1 MLLRGRSKDRSS
13 RKVTPPGP
21 SYMSNEQFGIKS
33 SSLYL
38 PHTPKHSSP
47 LKTPIF
53 QSTPLKTTET
63 SDSHNQWTA
72 NYLAEL
78 RNGRINRPSGARPL
92 PSSVTHD
99 RRESLPGAPSMPSAE
114 EGPARCETAQSHRR
128 AQSAMSNFSASSRTG
143 RALVQ
148 QPYPG
153 LPERD
158 ASTERPV
165 TLLKS
170 SMVVPSATYI
180 ERGQRWMEKE
190 EVVSLRDCLEDMDL
204 QKQHQEEEARL
215 HAAAQEEASELVW
228 QHQNPGA
235 TRLDGPYR
243 YKEHLRKHSYAHA
256 RTQSVGGVGTVTG
269 LARDIPRSVSSGSI
283 NSSGT
288 ASQNRVASGSS
299 GNIGGMLSQSRVSSG
314 SSGVS
319 KQVRVPTS
327 NQSASDIPKEPAEAV
342 VAKKV
347 PKPYHGLT
355 KTTGPLS
362 RRRSSGKR
370 NISGEPAGAFT
381 GEQIWEE
388 PEDAE
393 SVRGRPQ
400 DLGDM
405 PAPLRLKPENPLN
418 RVQFVQDPPTRSN
431 IAPPEHTQKH
441 STIEI
446 HQNPPSQSRNAAY
459 TANPIPI
466 PSAVQDRPEV
476 PRKDGVEVR
485 GDDIRQATSKSLR
498 DRSAHLPTPAVVS
511 DKPGRPIVSFDANWK
526 PREADVKPVEE
537 RTRPRSDDRFGISKA
552 SKGLPPLPPTKDFRS
567 TPLPTIHH
575 SGPPAIQVNGAEPP
589 SIPAITC
596 SPTTVPTIVLPDTP
610 RISVS
615 GPATIPTITL
625 DDTSTTKNA
634 SSRPLPHPK
643 PSSTRPLPHKY
654 STDPGAMSRRHWSP
668 AVGNRA
674 TATCHQCELPI
685 EGRVVALKGL
695 PQRFHPHCF
704 ICYTCGTGLEALEIS
719 PEPAEMRAARLSRI
733 HCRAQGE
740 PLEEI
745 EDQTMADDGDERL
758 RFYCHLDWHEHF
770 APRCKHCKTPI
781 IGEHAV
787 ALGAHWHYGHFFCAE
802 CGDPFEQ
809 GMTHIEK
816 DGYAW
821 CLNCQTKRTQRQAPK
836 CKKCRGPVIGQYV
849 QALGGEYHDEC
860 FRCVTCRGGFDDGQI
875 FPRMHG
881 NETVAICTKCME
893 RELKA

>member
-1 MLLRGRSKDRSS
+1 
-13 RKVTPPGP
+13 
-21 SYMSNEQFGIKS
+21 MSNEQFGTKP
-33 SSLYL
+33 SSLYI
-38 PHTPKHSSP
+38 PHTPKQSSP
-47 LKTPIF
+47 LKTSLS

-72 NYLAEL
+72 SYLAEL
-78 RNGRINRPSGARPL
+78 RNNRINRPSGARPL
-92 PSSVTHD
+92 PSSATHD
-99 RRESLPGAPSMPSAE
+99 RRESLTGAPCAPAQE
-114 EGPARCETAQSHRR
+114 ERPARCETAQSHRR
-128 AQSAMSNFSASSRTG
+128 AQSAMSNFSTSSRTG

-148 QPYPG
+148 PPYPS
-153 LPERD
+153 LPEQDVSADR
-158 ASTERPV
+158 SI
-165 TLLKS
+165 TLLKP

-204 QKQHQEEEARL
+204 QKQRQEEEARL

-228 QHQNPGA
+228 QYQNPGA
-235 TRLDGPYR
+235 TRPDGPYR
-243 YKEHLRKHSYAHA
+243 YKEHLRKNSYAHA
-256 RTQSVGGVGTVTG
+256 RTQSVGGIGTVTG
-269 LARDIPRSVSSGSI
+269 LARDIPRSVSGGSI
-283 NSSGT
+283 NSGGML
-288 ASQNRVASGSS
+288 SQSRVSSGSS
-299 GNIGGMLSQSRVSSG
+299 GNTGGMLSQSRVSSG

-319 KQVRVPTS
+319 KQVREP
-327 NQSASDIPKEPAEAV
+327 NNDQGAIDGPKEPSGAV

-347 PKPYHGLT
+347 QKPYHGLV
-355 KTTGPLS
+355 KTTGPSS

-388 PEDAE
+388 AEDVE
-393 SVRGRPQ
+393 SLRGRPQ
-400 DLGDM
+400 ESGDM
-405 PAPLRLKPENPLN
+405 PAPLRLKSQNPLN
-418 RVQFVQDPPTRSN
+418 KVQSVQDQPTRSST
-431 IAPPEHTQKH
+431 APPEYIQKH
-441 STIEI
+441 SKIEI

-459 TANPIPI
+459 TANPPLML
-466 PSAVQDRPEV
+466 SAIQDRPEV
-476 PRKDGVEVR
+476 PRKDGIEIR
-485 GDDIRQATSKSLR
+485 GDDIRQATTKSLR
-498 DRSAHLPTPAVVS
+498 DRSPHLPTPAVVS

-537 RTRPRSDDRFGISKA
+537 RIQPRSDGRFGISKT
-552 SKGLPPLPPTKDFRS
+552 SKDLPPLPPAKDFRS
-567 TPLPTIHH
+567 TTLPTIHLPD
-575 SGPPAIQVNGAEPP
+575 PPAIQVNGAASPP
-589 SIPAITC
+589 IPTITC
-596 SPTTVPTIVLPDTP
+596 SPPTIPTIILPDTP
-610 RISVS
+610 IISVS
-615 GPATIPTITL
+615 EPASIPTINL
-625 DDTSTTKNA
+625 NDTTTTKNA
-634 SSRPLPHPK
+634 SSRPLPNPK
-643 PSSTRPLPHKY
+643 SSSSRPLPHHY

-695 PQRFHPHCF
+695 SQRFHPHCF

-719 PEPAEMRAARLSRI
+719 PEPEDKRAERLSRI
-733 HCRAQGE
+733 QRRAQGE
-740 PLEEI
+740 RLEEI
-745 EDQTMADDGDERL
+745 EGQTMADDGDERL
-758 RFYCHLDWHEHF
+758 RFFCHLDWHELF

-860 FRCVTCRGGFDDGQI
+860 FRCAACHGGFDDGQI
-875 FPRMHG
+875 FPQMEG

>member
-21 SYMSNEQFGIKS
+21 SYMSNEQFGTNS

-38 PHTPKHSSP
+38 PHTPKHSS
-47 LKTPIF
+47 LKTSIPH
-53 QSTPLKTTET
+53 STPLET
-63 SDSHNQWTA
+63 IEPSYLHNQWTA

-78 RNGRINRPSGARPL
+78 RSNRINRPSGARPL
-92 PSSVTHD
+92 PSSATPN
-99 RRESLPGAPSMPSAE
+99 RRESLPGVPSVPVAE
-114 EGPARCETAQSHRR
+114 ERPARCETAQSHRR
-128 AQSAMSNFSASSRTG
+128 THSATSNFSSRTG

-148 QPYPG
+148 QPYPS

-158 ASTERPV
+158 ASTNRPV
-165 TLLKS
+165 TLLKP

-204 QKQHQEEEARL
+204 QKQRQEEEARL

-235 TRLDGPYR
+235 TRPDGPYR
-243 YKEHLRKHSYAHA
+243 YKEHLRKNSYAHA
-256 RTQSVGGVGTVTG
+256 RTQSVGGIGMVTG
-269 LARDIPRSVSSGSI
+269 LARDIPRSVSGGSI
-283 NSSGT
+283 SSG
-288 ASQNRVASGSS
+288 A
-299 GNIGGMLSQSRVSSG
+299 MLSQSRVSSG
-314 SSGVS
+314 SSGNS
-319 KQVRVPTS
+319 GGMLSQSRVPSGSSGALRQVSIPHS
-327 NQSASDIPKEPAEAV
+327 NQSAFDGPKEPSEAAV
-342 VAKKV
+342 SKKV
-347 PKPYHGLT
+347 QKPYHGLT
-355 KTTGPLS
+355 KTMGTSS

-370 NISGEPAGAFT
+370 NISGELTGAFT

-388 PEDAE
+388 PEEAE
-393 SVRGRPQ
+393 SVRIRTQ
-400 DLGDM
+400 DSGDM
-405 PAPLRLKPENPLN
+405 PAPLRLKPQNPLN
-418 RVQFVQDPPTRSN
+418 RVHFVQGPPPRSDT
-431 IAPPEHTQKH
+431 APPEHIQKL
-441 STIEI
+441 SRIEI

-459 TANPIPI
+459 TANPP
-466 PSAVQDRPEV
+466 PMTLAVQDRPEI
-476 PRKDGVEVR
+476 PRKDGIEIR

-498 DRSAHLPTPAVVS
+498 DRSPHLPTPAVVS

-537 RTRPRSDDRFGISKA
+537 RTRPRSDGRFSLSKT
-552 SKGLPPLPPTKDFRS
+552 SKTLPLLPPTKDFRS
-567 TPLPTIHH
+567 TPLPTIHLPD
-575 SGPPAIQVNGAEPP
+575 PPAIQINGATPPPIP
-589 SIPAITC
+589 SITV

-610 RISVS
+610 MISVS
-615 GPATIPTITL
+615 SPASIPTININ
-625 DDTSTTKNA
+625 DTSTTKTGSPRPLPNPKL
-634 SSRPLPHPK
+634 SSPRPLPH
-643 PSSTRPLPHKY
+643 HY
-654 STDPGAMSRRHWSP
+654 ATDSGAMSRRHWSP
-668 AVGNRA
+668 VAGNRA

-695 PQRFHPHCF
+695 SQRFHPHCF

-719 PEPAEMRAARLSRI
+719 PEPEEHRAERLSRI
-733 HCRAQGE
+733 QRRAQGE
-740 PLEEI
+740 QLEEI
-745 EDQTMADDGDERL
+745 EGQTMAEDGDQRL
-758 RFYCHLDWHEHF
+758 RFYCHLDWHELF

-836 CKKCRGPVIGQYV
+836 CAKCRGPVIGQYV

-860 FRCVTCRGGFDDGQI
+860 FRCVGCHSGFDDGQI
-875 FPRMHG
+875 FPRMEG